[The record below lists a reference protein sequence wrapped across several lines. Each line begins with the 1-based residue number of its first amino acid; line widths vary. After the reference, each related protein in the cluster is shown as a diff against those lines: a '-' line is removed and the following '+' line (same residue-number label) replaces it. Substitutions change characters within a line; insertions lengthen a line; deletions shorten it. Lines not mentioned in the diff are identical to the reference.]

1 VRIELEHIKGA
12 NAEQLADLFKK
23 AANVGQRDQDPQAAY
38 RGIPGYPKLDLD
50 LEGKSF
56 VVHGPNGS
64 GKYAD
69 IVEIVT
75 EYVRRLPAN
84 ERDAV
89 LGDTCARVYRIPR
102 QS

>member
-1 VRIELEHIKGA
+1 
-12 NAEQLADLFKK
+12 
-23 AANVGQRDQDPQAAY
+23 
-38 RGIPGYPKLDLD
+38 
-50 LEGKSF
+50 
-56 VVHGPNGS
+56 VHGPNGS

-69 IVEIVT
+69 VVEIVT
-75 EYVRRLPAN
+75 ENVGRLPAN